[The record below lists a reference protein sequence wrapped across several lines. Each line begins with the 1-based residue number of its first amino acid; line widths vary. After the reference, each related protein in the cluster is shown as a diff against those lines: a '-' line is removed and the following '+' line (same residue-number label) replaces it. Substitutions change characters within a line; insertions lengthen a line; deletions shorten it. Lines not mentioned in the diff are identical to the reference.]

1 MCVMGQPIIGY
12 GLVDPS
18 SGPVSVARH
27 IRTVEEMVKVMLA
40 NVLRHL
46 DVIDELL

>member
-18 SGPVSVARH
+18 SGP
-27 IRTVEEMVKVMLA
+27 RTVEEMVKVMLA

-46 DVIDELL
+46 NVIDELL